1 MSRPLPARPY
11 TSTRARAARGYTAIE
26 VLMAMTVMAIGGA
39 AVITMQKTSV
49 TGNLDAR
56 KADVANAIA
65 RTWVERLQRDAMAW
79 TLPSSAGN
87 GNNLANALVVGNI
100 LKAPGLWFFPD
111 QEIGQTVP
119 ETMSPAF
126 DILGRDLPEA
136 LEGSADFCVSVRLSW
151 LTQTALP
158 PGGDLI
164 RADVRVFWPIGIINS
179 FPGFCNAAIAGADD
193 PNTVGG
199 AHVAPNP
206 DPAAL
211 VFHTLYVTTSIRENS
226 QPTP

>member
-1 MSRPLPARPY
+1 MSRPLPSPA
-11 TSTRARAARGYTAIE
+11 STMSRAARGYTAIE

-56 KADVANAIA
+56 RADVANAIA
-65 RTWVERLQRDAMAW
+65 RTWVERLQRDGMAW
-79 TLPSSAGN
+79 TLPSGESTQS
-87 GNNLANALVVGNI
+87 NLGNALIVGNI
-100 LKAPGLWFFPD
+100 VKAPGQWFLPD

-126 DILGRDLPEA
+126 DILGRDLPQA
-136 LEGSADFCVSVRLSW
+136 LEGSADFCVHVRLSW

-164 RADVRVFWPIGIINS
+164 RADVRVIWPIGIINS
-179 FPGFCNAAIAGADD
+179 FPGFCTATANAAD
-193 PNTVGG
+193 PNTVAG
-199 AHVAPNP
+199 ANVGPNA
-206 DPAAL
+206 DPAAPI
-211 VFHTLYVTTSIRENS
+211 FHTLYVTTSIRENAS
-226 QPTP
+226 P